1 MISKDTFRKL
11 VLAGAITAKNTLA
24 VEKIDEIIQDII
36 DENEDAFPE
45 EMEKVFEIE
54 DKCDFRIPLVYL
66 ASCIAEIVGT
76 DYADSDTVKFKY
88 LDAVSLAAFDNEKSE
103 HYTDLVYQFLFDPA
117 NVVEEMATLEN
128 ALPKEELYYVR
139 SYVMLRNEM
148 M

>member
-1 MISKDTFRKL
+1 MISKDAFKKL

-24 VEKIDEIIQDII
+24 VKKIDEIVQDII

-54 DKCDFRIPLVYL
+54 DTCDFRIPLVHIV
-66 ASCIAEIVGT
+66 SCIAEIVGT
-76 DYADSDTVKFKY
+76 DCADNDTVKFKY
-88 LDAVSLAAFDNEKSE
+88 LDAVSLAAFDNENSD

-117 NVVEEMATLEN
+117 NVVEEMAALEET
-128 ALPKEELYYVR
+128 LPKEELYYVR

>member
-1 MISKDTFRKL
+1 MISKEAFREL
-11 VLAGAITAKNTLA
+11 VLAGAITVKNTLA
-24 VEKIDEIIQDII
+24 VEKIDEIVQDII

-54 DKCDFRIPLVYL
+54 DKCDFRIPLVHI
-66 ASCIAEIVGT
+66 AFCIAEIVGT
-76 DYADSDTVKFKY
+76 DCADSATVKFKY

-103 HYTDLVYQFLFDPA
+103 HYTDLAYQFFFDPA
-117 NVVEEMATLEN
+117 NVVEELAALEN

>member
-1 MISKDTFRKL
+1 MISKEAFREL
-11 VLAGAITAKNTLA
+11 VLAGAITVKNTLA
-24 VEKIDEIIQDII
+24 VEKIDEIVQDII
-36 DENEDAFPE
+36 DESEDAFPE

-54 DKCDFRIPLVYL
+54 DKCDFRIPLVHI

-76 DYADSDTVKFKY
+76 DCADSATVKFKY
-88 LDAVSLAAFDNEKSE
+88 LDAVSLAAFDKEKSE
-103 HYTDLVYQFLFDPA
+103 HYTDLAYQFFFDPA
-117 NVVEEMATLEN
+117 NVVEELAALEN